1 MAYQIDRYNNTLL
14 TVVEDGTIDR
24 TTDLKFIGKNFAGYG
39 EIQNEN
45 FLYLLENFSGAN
57 PPPRAVSGQIWFD
70 SSQSKLKLYDGVQW
84 KTIGG
89 AEANSTEPVGLAS
102 GDFWWDTLNEQLYA
116 YNGNSFVLIGPQRAG
131 DGITQMRSITVKDVS
146 GNDRYIIAA
155 TINTADVVYIIS
167 ANEFTL
173 NSSTPITGFDRI
185 RQGITLVNTTL
196 TDSGVTTGSYRF
208 WGTASN
214 SEKLNG
220 FTSDDFLRSQSPN
233 FDQQVT
239 IVDEGLVIGNGLDFR
254 MYIENGDQ
262 AVIENVTGAS
272 SEIIFKATNTLG
284 NPTSVFTVTHNALT
298 PLTDSQM
305 NLGSLS
311 RAFLN
316 VYSDNF
322 VGEAT
327 KATTV
332 KVGAGY
338 LSASTSD
345 LPDTIAARDS
355 SGNLYA
361 TNFVGN
367 ISGTSTTADK
377 LTNSRTISL
386 IGDVTGSVSF
396 DGSANV
402 TLDTTLAERTL
413 TLTGDVTGSAT
424 LDSSTN
430 ITITAS
436 IQNDSHSHSNYI
448 TSDAN
453 DTVSA
458 NTTWLDNQQVNLGT
472 SSDTRLYHNGSHT
485 YMDHYTGNIY
495 IRDNSTTRFTFERT
509 TGNFTASGD
518 VAAFSDVALKTNI
531 RTIDSALDKV
541 LNMRGV
547 YFDKD
552 GKSSTGVIAQEIEKV
567 LPEVVNDGD
576 MYKSVAYGNIVGILI
591 EAIKELNEE
600 IKTLKEQG

>member
-89 AEANSTEPVGLAS
+89 AEANNIEPVGLAS

-116 YNGNSFVLIGPQRAG
+116 FNGNSFVLIGPQRAG

-155 TINTADVVYIIS
+155 TINTADVVYVIS

-196 TDSGVTTGSYRF
+196 TDNGVTTGSYRF

-214 SEKLNG
+214 AEKLNG

-239 IVDEGLVIGNGLDFR
+239 IGDEGLVIGDGLDFR

-262 AVIENVTGAS
+262 AIIENVTGAS

-305 NLGSLS
+305 NLGSVS

-322 VGEAT
+322 VGEVSI
-327 KATTV
+327 KFHV
-332 KVGAGY
+332 F
-338 LSASTSD
+338 
-345 LPDTIAARDS
+345 S
-355 SGNLYA
+355 SGVFHL
-361 TNFVGN
+361 
-367 ISGTSTTADK
+367 
-377 LTNSRTISL
+377 
-386 IGDVTGSVSF
+386 
-396 DGSANV
+396 
-402 TLDTTLAERTL
+402 
-413 TLTGDVTGSAT
+413 
-424 LDSSTN
+424 
-430 ITITAS
+430 
-436 IQNDSHSHSNYI
+436 
-448 TSDAN
+448 
-453 DTVSA
+453 
-458 NTTWLDNQQVNLGT
+458 
-472 SSDTRLYHNGSHT
+472 
-485 YMDHYTGNIY
+485 
-495 IRDNSTTRFTFERT
+495 
-509 TGNFTASGD
+509 
-518 VAAFSDVALKTNI
+518 
-531 RTIDSALDKV
+531 
-541 LNMRGV
+541 
-547 YFDKD
+547 
-552 GKSSTGVIAQEIEKV
+552 
-567 LPEVVNDGD
+567 
-576 MYKSVAYGNIVGILI
+576 
-591 EAIKELNEE
+591 
-600 IKTLKEQG
+600 